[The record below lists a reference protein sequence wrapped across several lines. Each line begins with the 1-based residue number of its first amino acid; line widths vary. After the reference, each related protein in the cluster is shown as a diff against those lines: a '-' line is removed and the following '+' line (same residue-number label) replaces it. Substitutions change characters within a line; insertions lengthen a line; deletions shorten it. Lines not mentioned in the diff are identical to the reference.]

1 MRPSRKEIEKVLREA
16 EAKNSLRQN
25 VLSQI
30 YNAEARVVFKGRR
43 RGITDTLRRI
53 TLHAL
58 KEKVET
64 SEN

>member
-16 EAKNSLRQN
+16 ERTFNLREN
-25 VLSQI
+25 VLSEI

-43 RGITDTLRRI
+43 RGITGTLRRI
-53 TLHAL
+53 IINAIK
-58 KEKVET
+58 KEGKN